1 MYEKV
6 RLVATGHRVLSEE
19 EETTPFVVVVVVV
32 IIRGE
37 YSERSVVNVGD
48 EI

>member
-19 EETTPFVVVVVVV
+19 EETTPFVVVVV

>member
-6 RLVATGHRVLSEE
+6 GLVATGHRVLSEE
-19 EETTPFVVVVVVV
+19 EETTPFVVVVV